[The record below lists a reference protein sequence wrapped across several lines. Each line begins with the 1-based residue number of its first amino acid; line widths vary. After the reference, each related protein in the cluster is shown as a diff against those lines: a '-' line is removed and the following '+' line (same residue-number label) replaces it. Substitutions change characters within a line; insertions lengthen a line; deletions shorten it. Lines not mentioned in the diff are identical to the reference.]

1 MSDAALLVENV
12 ESGYG
17 KTQIL
22 RGVNLRVDE
31 STCVALI
38 GPNGHG
44 KTTLLRTI
52 SGLHPAWNGSVRVH
66 GKEVTGSPARRLVEI
81 GVVHAAQG
89 DALFGDLTVEEHL
102 IVALRRLRR
111 RDRRIRISEA
121 YEMFPRLEERRL
133 RRARTLS
140 GGEKRMLSIAR
151 TLLLDGKVF
160 LIDEPSLGL
169 SPLMVDEVYRHIG
182 ELARRGLTLLLVE
195 ENPVRLRGI
204 AETIYL
210 LDRGRIVASG
220 PTEALLQ
227 DESLLETYLGITHE
241 VAERIAEETM
251 GDVVQVLYTA
261 AVIGA
266 AYSLMGS
273 GLTLIWGGLRFPNMA
288 HGALF
293 TAGGFAAFWIVTEN
307 HIAAWAGVLCG
318 FFIAGGLAI
327 VIYLVLYRPLLRK
340 PHWPTSTLMA
350 GIGVAVALQAW
361 FTLKSPRDQ
370 SLDPIVGGKFKL
382 P

>member
-66 GKEVTGSPARRLVEI
+66 GKEVTGLPARRLVEI

-241 VAERIAEETM
+241 VAERIAEA
-251 GDVVQVLYTA
+251 D
-261 AVIGA
+261 
-266 AYSLMGS
+266 
-273 GLTLIWGGLRFPNMA
+273 
-288 HGALF
+288 
-293 TAGGFAAFWIVTEN
+293 
-307 HIAAWAGVLCG
+307 
-318 FFIAGGLAI
+318 
-327 VIYLVLYRPLLRK
+327 
-340 PHWPTSTLMA
+340 
-350 GIGVAVALQAW
+350 
-361 FTLKSPRDQ
+361 
-370 SLDPIVGGKFKL
+370 
-382 P
+382 